1 MPSVHS
7 NLLSAAGPS
16 LRPGGSESYRRVRL
30 VTPGHSNSEFKSNL
44 LSASLT
50 LRAAVTVPGAAVYVQ
65 LRFAL
70 STTRLE
76 TVQVFLAGA
85 AESRTRTFLRSVAR
99 RNVTSRWP
107 THAKDFFFCTG
118 KQQHKYRTSGFVAPS
133 DDCDLPR
140 VVPGRLLTVLD
151 PRHGSGV
158 APTSRRSLRRR
169 SHPAR

>member
-16 LRPGGSESYRRVRL
+16 LRPGGSESYRVRL

-70 STTRLE
+70 SRLDLKPL
-76 TVQVFLAGA
+76 FLAGA

-118 KQQHKYRTSGFVAPS
+118 KQQHKYRTSGFVPLS